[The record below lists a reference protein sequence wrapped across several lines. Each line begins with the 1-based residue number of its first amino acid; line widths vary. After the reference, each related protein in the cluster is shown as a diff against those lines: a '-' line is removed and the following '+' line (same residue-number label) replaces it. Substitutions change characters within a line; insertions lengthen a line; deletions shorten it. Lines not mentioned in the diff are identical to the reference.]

1 MKVAAALFLLVLGG
15 GGGGEGGTAR
25 KGLGLGK
32 SSTLP
37 EKKQLLKFSKVNKE
51 DQLSINTIIKKGNL
65 TLSPQM

>member
-1 MKVAAALFLLVLGG
+1 MKVAAALFLLVLG

>member
-37 EKKQLLKFSKVNKE
+37 EKKQLLKFSKV
-51 DQLSINTIIKKGNL
+51 KKKTNF
-65 TLSPQM
+65 Q